1 MSLTYFI
8 SDVHLGELPLDQE
21 QERVDIFLG
30 FLKSLETK
38 ADRIFFVGDLFD
50 FWFEYK
56 QAIPKKHFATLHQL
70 ARLREHNI
78 ELHYLPGN
86 HDFWLGEFFQRELG
100 IHTYDDDWSGE
111 IEGKKFYLFHGDGIA
126 KKDVGYRLLRRF
138 LRFPLN
144 LKIFRLLH
152 PDWGIPFARFVSGSS
167 RHYTNHIKLNDHRD
181 YIEFAQTKFKEG
193 FDYVLM
199 GHRHNPY
206 VHDENGKKYINL
218 GDWLM
223 NYTYAVFD
231 GHELRLERVDGEAIC
246 SKGTEAQTSKGT

>member
-8 SDVHLGELPLDQE
+8 SDVHLGELPPDRE
-21 QERVDIFLG
+21 QVRVDIFLG

-50 FWFEYK
+50 FWFEYH
-56 QAIPKKHFATLHQL
+56 QAIPKKHFSTLHQL

-86 HDFWLGEFFQRELG
+86 HDFWLGEFFQKEMG

-126 KKDVGYRLLRRF
+126 KKDVGYRILRRF

-167 RHYTNHIKLNDHRD
+167 RHYTNHIKLNDHHD
-181 YIEFAQTKFKEG
+181 YIEFAQAKFKEG

-206 VHDENGKKYINL
+206 VHDENGKKYVNL

-231 GHELRLERVDGEAIC
+231 GHELRLEKLEV
-246 SKGTEAQTSKGT
+246 TEKKSVKATE

>member
-1 MSLTYFI
+1 MALTYFI
-8 SDVHLGELPLDQE
+8 SDVHLGELPPE
-21 QERVDIFLG
+21 QEHERAEKFLG

-38 ADRIFFVGDLFD
+38 AERIFFVGDLFD

-56 QAIPKKHFATLHQL
+56 YAIPKKHFPTLHQL

-86 HDFWLGEFFQRELG
+86 HDFWLGEFFQKELG
-100 IHTYDDDWSGE
+100 IHTHDNDWNG
-111 IEGKKFYLFHGDGIA
+111 ILGAKKFYLFHGDGIA

-144 LKIFRLLH
+144 LKLFRLIH

-167 RHYTNHIKLNDHRD
+167 RHYTNHIKLNDHHD
-181 YIEFAQTKFKEG
+181 YIEFAQEKFAEG
-193 FDYVLM
+193 YDYVLM
-199 GHRHNPY
+199 GHRHNPF
-206 VHDENGKKYINL
+206 VHEENGKKYVNL
-218 GDWLM
+218 GDWLV

-231 GHELRLERVDGEAIC
+231 GEELKLEKLDEIEKK
-246 SKGTEAQTSKGT
+246 SP